1 MNSLHL
7 FNTILLKVQKGDIM
21 EEKNIALC
29 ILGVIAVIAIVGLVL
44 LFTAEQ
50 AGAKQMMEYPGGVMH
65 TSTVYEKPCAGTGVG
80 WKYSESAGEPQVEP
94 ANIPYQPANWKVVE
108 AQR

>member
-1 MNSLHL
+1 
-7 FNTILLKVQKGDIM
+7 M

-29 ILGVIAVIAIVGLVL
+29 ILGVIAVIAIVGLIL

-50 AGAKQMMEYPGGVMH
+50 AGAKQTLEYPGGVAY
-65 TSTVYEKPCAGTGVG
+65 TATVYEKPSVGTGVG
-80 WKYSESAGEPQVEP
+80 WKYYDSPEDPVVEP

-108 AQR
+108 GQR

>member
-1 MNSLHL
+1 
-7 FNTILLKVQKGDIM
+7 M

-29 ILGVIAVIAIVGLVL
+29 ILGVIAVIAIVGLIL

-50 AGAKQMMEYPGGVMH
+50 AGAKQMIEYPGGVMH
-65 TSTVYEKPCAGTGVG
+65 TSTVYERPSAGTGVG
-80 WKYSESAGEPQVEP
+80 WQYYESSGEPIVEP

-108 AQR
+108 GRK